1 VVVVGGLVGGVVV
14 GGTVVGGAVVG
25 VAVVGGVVVGE
36 GDVPGVDL
44 VTDGTVVGD
53 EVPLPE
59 LLPALVPDGDVVVGL
74 VLGLVFVFVL
84 VLVLVPVPVPVPVL
98 VPVPAPP
105 VELALDADLT
115 ADDFPSESTA
125 NQSFSTPCPA
135 SWPFFVSLTKWYSA

>member
-14 GGTVVGGAVVG
+14 GATVVGGAVVG

-36 GDVPGVDL
+36 GDVAGVDL
-44 VTDGTVVGD
+44 VTDGTVVWD
-53 EVPLPE
+53 EVE
-59 LLPALVPDGDVVVGL
+59 LLLLLLPDLVADGEVVVGL
-74 VLGLVFVFVL
+74 VL
-84 VLVLVPVPVPVPVL
+84 VPVL

-105 VELALDADLT
+105 VEVALDAGLT

-125 NQSFSTPCPA
+125 NHSFSTPCPV

>member
-14 GGTVVGGAVVG
+14 GGTVGGGAVVG
-25 VAVVGGVVVGE
+25 VVVVGGVVVGE
-36 GDVPGVDL
+36 GDVAGVDL

-53 EVPLPE
+53 EVELL
-59 LLPALVPDGDVVVGL
+59 LLPALVAEGEVVVGL
-74 VLGLVFVFVL
+74 VL
-84 VLVLVPVPVPVPVL
+84 VPAL

-105 VELALDADLT
+105 VEVALDAGLT

-125 NQSFSTPCPA
+125 NHSFSTPCPV

>member
-1 VVVVGGLVGGVVV
+1 MVVGGLVGGVVV

-36 GDVPGVDL
+36 GDVAGVDL
-44 VTDGTVVGD
+44 VTGGTVVAD
-53 EVPLPE
+53 EVE
-59 LLPALVPDGDVVVGL
+59 LLLPPALVAEGEVVVGL
-74 VLGLVFVFVL
+74 VL
-84 VLVLVPVPVPVPVL
+84 VPPL

-105 VELALDADLT
+105 VEVALDAGLT

-125 NQSFSTPCPA
+125 NHAFSTPCPV